1 MLSKKKNFVSCIH
14 KKNIFLKHG
23 NSSTLKYRKLLTPNI
38 QFQPDIIYIRN
49 GLFERII
56 KSCKATNV
64 EFLMIKEKLG
74 LSPYEVICD
83 KQEFILPEIQDHIEE
98 LKKENEK

>member
-1 MLSKKKNFVSCIH
+1 M
-14 KKNIFLKHG
+14 
-23 NSSTLKYRKLLTPNI
+23 
-38 QFQPDIIYIRN
+38 YIRN

-98 LKKENEK
+98 LKKENEKWKEIKSSEEPIEIKSPKEDENTTDLYDKNKFKKY

>member
-1 MLSKKKNFVSCIH
+1 
-14 KKNIFLKHG
+14 
-23 NSSTLKYRKLLTPNI
+23 
-38 QFQPDIIYIRN
+38 
-49 GLFERII
+49 
-56 KSCKATNV
+56 
-64 EFLMIKEKLG
+64 MIKEKLG